1 MGTSLFD
8 QKFGAERLA
17 DLPRGPGIYL
27 FRDAEGCVL
36 YAGKAKDLR
45 RRLSG
50 YRNASRRKAHRKMRA
65 LVREA
70 ASLEVRPHESEMQAL
85 LLENELIRTL
95 RPRFNVDGA
104 YSFLY
109 PAIGTGADAHRALLC
124 FTTRID
130 AFAPLGLRWHGCFRS
145 RPRAL
150 EAFEDLVALLDFAGH
165 REPVPRRADVVR
177 PRGSRLAGY
186 RRVDPLL
193 PSLDA
198 FLRGESPRLLAELA
212 THLLE
217 KPAARRAAA
226 EVEERLRRLEAFFA
240 SDARKLREAL
250 QVAGRADAFVCQAER
265 DALFIAHRSRG
276 AE

>member
-1 MGTSLFD
+1 VGNGSFD
-8 QKFGAERLA
+8 RKFGAGLVRE
-17 DLPRGPGIYL
+17 LPAEPAVYL
-27 FRDAEGCVL
+27 FKDEDGTVL
-36 YAGKAKDLR
+36 YAGKAKNVR
-45 RRLSG
+45 RRMQG
-50 YRNASRRKAHRKMRA
+50 YRNAGRRKAQRKMLR
-65 LVREA
+65 LVRA
-70 ASLEVRPHESEMQAL
+70 ASALEIRVQSSERDAL

-250 QVAGRADAFVCQAER
+250 QLAGRADAFVCQAER